1 MAGSAAH
8 APGAGSGAVLPGS
21 APPEAGGLGAAPPRD
36 AAGASGTALPG
47 PAPHVPPPDRQLLRA
62 RLFLRAALPVLKVIV
77 EDDQAMNRRFTGV
90 HAVVQFRVKDG
101 AGTPGTAPGGFA
113 GPEPFTPAAQG
124 TGGRAAPGRPHGTPA
139 ASTADPTGA
148 QPLAA
153 HVIIDDG
160 VVRVEPG
167 VYDHGAHG
175 ETAKPT
181 ITFTFAD
188 VYKMNDFFAGKTV
201 LPGIKGLSRPGLLAK
216 VVVLLLALKL
226 LLPSAQPKDADKRR
240 LKVKMTLYM
249 ITTALSQYNKAG
261 DPEMVRWTS
270 RQPER
275 IYQMSVEPEGIA
287 AYLRVRAGLSKAGRG
302 FYERR
307 RPFVHLRFH
316 GVDGALAVMN
326 KEVGFV
332 DGVGRGFVTVEG
344 SPEYAANF
352 NDFMQRVQALL
363 LG

>member
-1 MAGSAAH
+1 MAAGSAAG
-8 APGAGSGAVLPGS
+8 PSGAGSGGAV
-21 APPEAGGLGAAPPRD
+21 
-36 AAGASGTALPG
+36 PG
-47 PAPHVPPPDRQLLRA
+47 PVPHVPQPDRELLRA
-62 RLFLRAALPVLKVIV
+62 RLFLRAALPVVKVIV
-77 EDDQAMNRRFTGV
+77 EDDQAVNRRFTGV
-90 HAVVQFRVKDG
+90 HAVVQFRVKNAGGHG
-101 AGTPGTAPGGFA
+101 AAPGGFA
-113 GPEPFTPAAQG
+113 GPEPSAPDSHG
-124 TGGRAAPGRPHGTPA
+124 SGRAAAGGLQGSGPGDA
-139 ASTADPTGA
+139 
-148 QPLAA
+148 LAA
-153 HVIIDDG
+153 CVVIDDG
-160 VVRVEPG
+160 VVCVEQG
-167 VYDHGAHG
+167 VYDHAAHG
-175 ETAKPT
+175 GAVKPT
-181 ITFTFAD
+181 VTFTFAD
-188 VYKMNDFFAGKTV
+188 VHKLNDFFAGKTV
-201 LPGIKGLSRPGLLAK
+201 LPGIRGFSHPGTLAK
-216 VVVLLLALKL
+216 VVQLLLGLKL
-226 LLPSAQPKDADKRR
+226 LLPSAQPKDPDKRR

-249 ITTALSQYNKAG
+249 ITTALSQYNKGG

-332 DGVGRGFVTVEG
+332 EGVGKGHVSVEG